1 MEDLKRMS
9 IKELEDLCR
18 DIRSEIIEVVCK
30 NGGHLGPNLG
40 VVELST
46 ALHYVYDSP
55 VDKIVWDVGHQ
66 SYVHKMLTGRR
77 DRFHTIRKRGGLG
90 PFTDPNESIHDQFIS
105 GHAGSALSVAAGLAV
120 ANPGKNVT
128 VVIGDASFANGTTLE
143 ALNDI
148 NGKLKNLIIIINDN
162 EMSIGENVGAISG
175 ILNKVINSHF
185 YLKLRKDLRH
195 TLSRYNL
202 TKPIV
207 KPTERVEQS
216 LRSIVTPGGFFN
228 ILGYDYIGPIDG
240 HNLEKLIR
248 ILEDNPKER
257 TRVIHIK
264 TKKGM
269 GYTPAEADPESF
281 HGIGPFDKTTGETI
295 GKSQI
300 YSDVFGA
307 KMEEIFAAD
316 EKVVA
321 LSSGMIKGT
330 GLKNVWKKYPERVY
344 DTGMTEG
351 HTVTFAA
358 ALAKEGLKPYVA
370 IYSTFLQRAY
380 SHLIHDVAIL
390 KLPVR
395 FILDRAGVVADDGKT
410 HQGIFDIAY
419 LLTIPDIDIA
429 APTSKEEFNRIL
441 DMSLDIK
448 KPLAVRIPKD
458 TPSDHVFPAYEYGKW
473 NKVSEGNGYMIVA
486 CGAMF
491 SEIMKIKDRLDEKI
505 DAAIVSA
512 AWIRPFDKEFI
523 QREFPKYEKVLILED
538 GIEKSGFGTEI
549 LEYVNDL
556 DIDTKIIRKG
566 IRQMFLPHGK
576 RSELLDDENLTGES
590 LLEDILTKVLGK

>member
-1 MEDLKRMS
+1 MEDLKKMS
-9 IKELEDLCR
+9 LKELEDLCG

-46 ALHYVYDSP
+46 ALHYVYNSP

-105 GHAGSALSVAAGLAV
+105 GHAGSALSVSAGLAA
-120 ANPGKNVT
+120 ANPDKNVA

-148 NGKLKNLIIIINDN
+148 NGKLKNLTIIINDN

-175 ILNKVINSHF
+175 ILNKVINSSF
-185 YLKLRKDLRH
+185 YLKLRKDLRYV
-195 TLSRYNL
+195 LSRYNL

-240 HNLEKLIR
+240 HNLEKLIK
-248 ILEDNPKER
+248 ILEENSKER

-269 GYTPAEADPESF
+269 GYDPAEADPESF
-281 HGIGPFDKTTGETI
+281 HGIGPFDKNTGETI

-316 EKVVA
+316 EKTVA

-330 GLKNVWKKYPERVY
+330 GLKNVWKKYPERVH

-429 APTSKEEFNRIL
+429 APTSKEEFSKIL

-458 TPSDHVFPAYEYGKW
+458 TPLDYEFPTYEYGKW
-473 NKVSEGNGYMIVA
+473 NKVSDGSRYMIIA

-491 SEIMKIKDRLDEKI
+491 AEIMKIKDKLDEKI

-523 QREFPKYEKVLILED
+523 NREFPKYEKVLILED

-549 LEYVNDL
+549 LEYVNDS

-576 RSELLDDENLTGES
+576 RSELLNDENLTGES

>member
-1 MEDLKRMS
+1 MEDLKKMS
-9 IKELEDLCR
+9 LKELEDLCG

-46 ALHYVYDSP
+46 ALHYVYNSP

-105 GHAGSALSVAAGLAV
+105 GHAGSALSVSAGLAA
-120 ANPGKNVT
+120 ANPDKNVA

-148 NGKLKNLIIIINDN
+148 NGKLKNLTIIINDN

-175 ILNKVINSHF
+175 ILNKVINSSF
-185 YLKLRKDLRH
+185 YLKLRKDLRYV
-195 TLSRYNL
+195 LSRYNL

-240 HNLEKLIR
+240 HNLEKLIK
-248 ILEDNPKER
+248 ILEENSKER

-269 GYTPAEADPESF
+269 GYDPAEADPESF
-281 HGIGPFDKTTGETI
+281 HGIGPFDKNTGETI

-316 EKVVA
+316 EKTVA

-330 GLKNVWKKYPERVY
+330 GLKNVWKKYPERVH

-395 FILDRAGVVADDGKT
+395 FILDRAGAVADDGKT

-429 APTSKEEFNRIL
+429 APTSKEEFSKIL

-458 TPSDHVFPAYEYGKW
+458 TPLDYEFPTYEYGKW
-473 NKVSEGNGYMIVA
+473 NKVSDGSRYMIIA

-491 SEIMKIKDRLDEKI
+491 AEIMKIKDKLDEKI

-523 QREFPKYEKVLILED
+523 NREFPKYEKVLILED

-549 LEYVNDL
+549 LEYVNDS

-576 RSELLDDENLTGES
+576 RSELLNDENLTGES

>member
-1 MEDLKRMS
+1 MEDLKKMS
-9 IKELEDLCR
+9 LKELEDLCG

-46 ALHYVYDSP
+46 ALHYVYNSP

-148 NGKLKNLIIIINDN
+148 NGKLKNLTIIINDN

-576 RSELLDDENLTGES
+576 RPELLDDENLTGES

>member
-1 MEDLKRMS
+1 MEDLKKMS
-9 IKELEDLCR
+9 LKELEDLCG

-46 ALHYVYDSP
+46 ALHYVYNSP

-105 GHAGSALSVAAGLAV
+105 GHAGSALSVSAGLAA
-120 ANPGKNVT
+120 ANPDKNVA

-148 NGKLKNLIIIINDN
+148 NGKLKNLTIIINDN

-175 ILNKVINSHF
+175 ILNKVINSSF
-185 YLKLRKDLRH
+185 YLKLRKDLRYV
-195 TLSRYNL
+195 LSRYNL

-240 HNLEKLIR
+240 HNLEKLIK
-248 ILEDNPKER
+248 ILEENSKER

-269 GYTPAEADPESF
+269 GYDPAEADPESF
-281 HGIGPFDKTTGETI
+281 HGIGPFDKNTGETI

-316 EKVVA
+316 EKTVA

-330 GLKNVWKKYPERVY
+330 GLKNVWKKYPERVH

-458 TPSDHVFPAYEYGKW
+458 TPSDYVFSAYEYGKW
-473 NKVSEGNGYMIVA
+473 NKVREGNRYMIVA

-523 QREFPKYEKVLILED
+523 KREFPKYEKVLILED

-556 DIDTKIIRKG
+556 NINTKIIRKG

-576 RSELLDDENLTGES
+576 RSELLNDENLTGES
-590 LLEDILTKVLGK
+590 LFEDILTKVLGK

>member
-1 MEDLKRMS
+1 MEDLKKMS
-9 IKELEDLCR
+9 LKELEDLCG

-46 ALHYVYDSP
+46 ALHYVYNSP

-105 GHAGSALSVAAGLAV
+105 GHAGSALSVSAGLAA
-120 ANPGKNVT
+120 ANPDKNVA

-148 NGKLKNLIIIINDN
+148 NGKLKNLTIIINDN

-175 ILNKVINSHF
+175 ILNKVINSSF
-185 YLKLRKDLRH
+185 YLKLRKDLRYV
-195 TLSRYNL
+195 LSRYNL

-228 ILGYDYIGPIDG
+228 ILGYDSIGPIDG
-240 HNLEKLIR
+240 HNLEKLIK
-248 ILEDNPKER
+248 ILEENSKER

-269 GYTPAEADPESF
+269 GYDPAEADPESF
-281 HGIGPFDKTTGETI
+281 HGIGPFDKNTGETI

-316 EKVVA
+316 EKTVA

-330 GLKNVWKKYPERVY
+330 GLKNVWKKYPERVH

-429 APTSKEEFNRIL
+429 APTSKEEFSKIL

-458 TPSDHVFPAYEYGKW
+458 TPLDYEFPAYEYGKW
-473 NKVSEGNGYMIVA
+473 NKVSDGSRYMIIA

-491 SEIMKIKDRLDEKI
+491 AEIMKIKDKLDEKI

-523 QREFPKYEKVLILED
+523 NREFPKYEKVLILED

-549 LEYVNDL
+549 LEYVNDS

-566 IRQMFLPHGK
+566 ISQMFLPHGK
-576 RSELLDDENLTGES
+576 RSELLNDENLTGES

>member
-1 MEDLKRMS
+1 MEDLKKMS
-9 IKELEDLCR
+9 LKELEDLCG

-46 ALHYVYDSP
+46 ALHYVYNSP

-105 GHAGSALSVAAGLAV
+105 GHAGSALSVSAGLAA
-120 ANPGKNVT
+120 ANPDKNVA

-148 NGKLKNLIIIINDN
+148 NGKLKNLTIIINDN

-175 ILNKVINSHF
+175 ILNKVINSSF
-185 YLKLRKDLRH
+185 YLKLRKDLRYV
-195 TLSRYNL
+195 LSRYNL

-240 HNLEKLIR
+240 HNLEKLIK
-248 ILEDNPKER
+248 ILEENSKER

-269 GYTPAEADPESF
+269 GYDPAEADPESF
-281 HGIGPFDKTTGETI
+281 HGIGPFDKNTGETI

-316 EKVVA
+316 EKAVA

-330 GLKNVWKKYPERVY
+330 GLKNVWKKYPERVH

-429 APTSKEEFNRIL
+429 APTSKEEFSKIL

-458 TPSDHVFPAYEYGKW
+458 TPLDYEFPTYEYGKW
-473 NKVSEGNGYMIVA
+473 NKVSDGSRYMIIA

-491 SEIMKIKDRLDEKI
+491 AEIMKIKDKLDEKI

-523 QREFPKYEKVLILED
+523 NREFPKYEKVLILED

-549 LEYVNDL
+549 LEYVNDS

-576 RSELLDDENLTGES
+576 RSELLNDENLTGES
-590 LLEDILTKVLGK
+590 LLKDILTKVLGK

>member
-105 GHAGSALSVAAGLAV
+105 GHAGSALSVSAGLAV

-148 NGKLKNLIIIINDN
+148 NGKLKNLTIIINDN

>member
-1 MEDLKRMS
+1 MEDLKKMS
-9 IKELEDLCR
+9 LKELEDLCG

-46 ALHYVYDSP
+46 ALHYVYNSP

-105 GHAGSALSVAAGLAV
+105 GHAGSALSVSAGLAA
-120 ANPGKNVT
+120 ANPDKNVA

-148 NGKLKNLIIIINDN
+148 NGKLKNLTIIINDN

-175 ILNKVINSHF
+175 ILNKVINSSF
-185 YLKLRKDLRH
+185 YLKLRKDLRYV
-195 TLSRYNL
+195 LSRYNL

-240 HNLEKLIR
+240 HNLEKLIK
-248 ILEDNPKER
+248 ILEENSKER

-269 GYTPAEADPESF
+269 GYDPAEADPESF
-281 HGIGPFDKTTGETI
+281 HGIGPFDKNTGETI

-316 EKVVA
+316 EKAVA

-330 GLKNVWKKYPERVY
+330 GLKNVWKKYPERVH

-395 FILDRAGVVADDGKT
+395 FILDRAGAVADDGKT

-429 APTSKEEFNRIL
+429 APTSKEEFSKIL

-458 TPSDHVFPAYEYGKW
+458 TPLDYEFPTYEYGKW
-473 NKVSEGNGYMIVA
+473 NKVSDGSRYMIIA

-491 SEIMKIKDRLDEKI
+491 AEIMKIKDKLDEKI

-523 QREFPKYEKVLILED
+523 NREFPKYEKVLILED

-549 LEYVNDL
+549 LEYVNDS

-576 RSELLDDENLTGES
+576 RSELLNDENLTGES

>member
-1 MEDLKRMS
+1 MEDLKKMS
-9 IKELEDLCR
+9 LKELEDLCG

-46 ALHYVYDSP
+46 ALHYVYNSP

-105 GHAGSALSVAAGLAV
+105 GHAGSALSVSAGLAA
-120 ANPGKNVT
+120 ANPDKNVA

-148 NGKLKNLIIIINDN
+148 NGKLKNLTIIINDN

-175 ILNKVINSHF
+175 ILNKVINSSF
-185 YLKLRKDLRH
+185 YLKLRKDLRYV
-195 TLSRYNL
+195 LSRYNL

-240 HNLEKLIR
+240 HNLEKLIK
-248 ILEDNPKER
+248 ILEENSKER

-269 GYTPAEADPESF
+269 GYDPAEADPESF
-281 HGIGPFDKTTGETI
+281 HGIGPFDKNTGETI

-316 EKVVA
+316 EKTVA

-330 GLKNVWKKYPERVY
+330 GLKNVWKKYPERVH

-429 APTSKEEFNRIL
+429 APTSKEEFSKIL

-448 KPLAVRIPKD
+448 KPLAVRKD
-458 TPSDHVFPAYEYGKW
+458 TPLDYEFPAYEYGKW
-473 NKVSEGNGYMIVA
+473 NKVSDGSRYMIIA

-491 SEIMKIKDRLDEKI
+491 AEIMKIKDKLDEKI

-523 QREFPKYEKVLILED
+523 NREFPKYEKVLILED

-549 LEYVNDL
+549 LEYVNDS

-576 RSELLDDENLTGES
+576 RSELLNDENLTGES

>member
-1 MEDLKRMS
+1 MEDLKKMS
-9 IKELEDLCR
+9 LKELEDLCG

-46 ALHYVYDSP
+46 ALHYVYNSP

-105 GHAGSALSVAAGLAV
+105 GHAGSALSVSAGLAA
-120 ANPGKNVT
+120 ANPDKNVA

-148 NGKLKNLIIIINDN
+148 NGKLKNLTIIINDN

-175 ILNKVINSHF
+175 ILNKVINSSF
-185 YLKLRKDLRH
+185 YLKLRKDLRYV
-195 TLSRYNL
+195 LSRYNL

-240 HNLEKLIR
+240 HNLEKLIK
-248 ILEDNPKER
+248 ILEENSKER

-269 GYTPAEADPESF
+269 GYDPAEADPESF
-281 HGIGPFDKTTGETI
+281 HGIGPFDKNTGETI

-316 EKVVA
+316 EKTVA

-330 GLKNVWKKYPERVY
+330 GLKNVWKKYPERVH

-429 APTSKEEFNRIL
+429 APTSKEEFSKIL

-458 TPSDHVFPAYEYGKW
+458 TPLDYEFPAYEYVKW
-473 NKVSEGNGYMIVA
+473 NKFSDGSRYMIIA

-491 SEIMKIKDRLDEKI
+491 AEIMKIKDKLDEKI

-523 QREFPKYEKVLILED
+523 NREFPKYEKVLILED

-549 LEYVNDL
+549 LEYVNDS

-576 RSELLDDENLTGES
+576 RSELLNDENLTGES

>member
-148 NGKLKNLIIIINDN
+148 NGKLKNLTIIINDN

>member
-1 MEDLKRMS
+1 MEDLKKMS
-9 IKELEDLCR
+9 LKELEDLCG

-46 ALHYVYDSP
+46 ALHYVYNSP

-105 GHAGSALSVAAGLAV
+105 GHAGSALSVSAGLAA
-120 ANPGKNVT
+120 ANPDKNVA

-148 NGKLKNLIIIINDN
+148 NGKLKNLTIIINDN

-175 ILNKVINSHF
+175 ILNKVINSSF
-185 YLKLRKDLRH
+185 YLKLRKDLRYV
-195 TLSRYNL
+195 LSRYNL

-240 HNLEKLIR
+240 HNLEKLIK
-248 ILEDNPKER
+248 ILEENSKER

-269 GYTPAEADPESF
+269 GYDPAEADPESF
-281 HGIGPFDKTTGETI
+281 HGIGPFDKNTGETI

-316 EKVVA
+316 EKAVA

-330 GLKNVWKKYPERVY
+330 GLKNVWKKYPERVH

-429 APTSKEEFNRIL
+429 APTSKEEFSKIL

-458 TPSDHVFPAYEYGKW
+458 TPLDYEFPTYEYGKW
-473 NKVSEGNGYMIVA
+473 NKVSDGSRYMIIA

-491 SEIMKIKDRLDEKI
+491 AEIMKIKDKLDEKI

-523 QREFPKYEKVLILED
+523 NREFPKYEKVLILED

-549 LEYVNDL
+549 LEYVNDS

-576 RSELLDDENLTGES
+576 RSELLNDENLTGES